1 MKNLKDMPV
10 SEKQKYK
17 AFVSINNSVAKL
29 IYTTLRSMYIQVKG
43 YILHTLL
50 ANE

>member
-10 SEKQKYK
+10 SEKQRYK
-17 AFVSINNSVAKL
+17 AFVTINNSVAKP
-29 IYTTLRSMYIQVKG
+29 IYTTLPSNGLQVKG